1 MFTVVMN
8 YETSLHEYI
17 KREIKENLTA
27 RELGNY
33 LTELSKKYVLLFD
46 TVRDVI
52 EAVGCTMHFTATER
66 M

>member
-1 MFTVVMN
+1 MFTVIMN
-8 YETSLHEYI
+8 YETSSHEYI
-17 KREIKENLTA
+17 RREIKENLTA

-46 TVRDVI
+46 TVDNVI
-52 EAVGCTMHFTATER
+52 EAVGCTMYFTAKER